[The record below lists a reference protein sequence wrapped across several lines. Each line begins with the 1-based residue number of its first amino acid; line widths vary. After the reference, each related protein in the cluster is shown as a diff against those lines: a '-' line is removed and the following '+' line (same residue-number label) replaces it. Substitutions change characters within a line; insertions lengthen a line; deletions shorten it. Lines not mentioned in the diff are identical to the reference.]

1 MTAILANLPDATRSV
16 GIVIP
21 VYRGERTLGALIEE
35 ILRVDEVALTPA
47 GCAFRITEII
57 LVHDAGPDESDR
69 AIRQFAA
76 QNPRIVPVWLTRNY
90 GQHAATLAG
99 IAASRAEWVVTLD
112 EDGQHDPGAIPE
124 LLDAA
129 LRHRVHLIYASG
141 DQPHGRLR
149 RFGSRLARSL
159 FARLSQKGRTAV
171 HFSSFRLILGELARL
186 VTATAGTAVY
196 LDVALS
202 WVIGR
207 SASVTTELRHEGRE
221 AISYSPKKLVGHF
234 MRMMVSLGPRPLG
247 WIVQLG
253 TLIGVAGLGF
263 AGLTVYQRLTAGIDV
278 RGWSSVMAVL
288 LTGFGLTLI
297 VLGVVA
303 RYIGTLVTIALGRP
317 AYATVT
323 DDSIVFR

>member
-1 MTAILANLPDATRSV
+1 MTVLLTNLPDATRSV

-35 ILRVDEVALTPA
+35 ILRIDEKALTPA

-57 LVHDAGPDESDR
+57 LVHDAGPDQSDR

-76 QNPRIVPVWLTRNY
+76 QHPLIVPVWLSRNY

-99 IAASRAEWVVTLD
+99 IATSRAEWIVTLD

-129 LRHRVHLIYASG
+129 LRHHAHLVYASG
-141 DQPHGRLR
+141 HQPHGRLR
-149 RFGSRLARSL
+149 RFGSSLARGL
-159 FARLSQKGRTAV
+159 FARLSQTSRTDV
-171 HFSSFRLILGELARL
+171 RFSSFRLILGELARL

-207 SASVTTELRHEGRE
+207 SASVATELRHEGRE
-221 AISYSPKKLVGHF
+221 AISYSPTRLMGHF
-234 MRMMVSLGPRPLG
+234 MRMMVSLGPRPLR
-247 WIVQLG
+247 WIVEIG
-253 TLIGVAGLGF
+253 TLIGLAGLGL
-263 AGLTVYQRLTAGIDV
+263 AGLTLYQRLAGGIDV

-288 LTGFGLTLI
+288 LTGLGLTLI

-303 RYIGTLVTIALGRP
+303 SYVGTLVTIALGRP

-323 DDSIVFR
+323 DDAVVFR